1 MTRSEAVERWKALCA
16 NHNEVERCVLRMAVN
31 PHATPE
37 QLVEACTRYRSM
49 HDSVRQG
56 MLTLTER
63 YPQTNLLGQLPWSYT
78 SLSGMTMI
86 VRKGAK

>member
-1 MTRSEAVERWKALCA
+1 MTRSEAIERWKALCE
-16 NHNEVERCVLRMAVN
+16 NLNEVERCVLRMAVN
-31 PHATPE
+31 PQATAE
-37 QLVEACTRYRSM
+37 QLVEACARYRAM
-49 HDSVRQG
+49 HDSVRSG

-63 YPQTNLLGQLPWSYT
+63 YPQTNLLGKLPWSYV